1 MQQHPSRLFTRTM
14 EDRKLWDFP
23 PDILGLAN
31 YVQVSNTY
39 TLSPAFGKDPDG
51 NNKLQRPTWVFLRVK
66 TTYLFS
72 HLVGLIQPSLNLLN
86 VSLKEK
92 EMPYLDT
99 KTRFAFVGTTNDWCP
114 AALLEVLKKALEKH
128 ISSMKKDGLLRGEY
142 SNQDLP
148 PFLIR
153 RTKVRLPK
161 LDGVSKQDAEFIN
174 YFERLR
180 NCNVIE
186 VADADWPWMK
196 RLMEDFTQA
205 GKLKRSVSRQAS
217 ILELT
222 HGVQTGFANTKF
234 LKGLRMQMSYNHY
247 YRTSDFT
254 GVLSL
259 DYPIRVEVDAGHKT
273 PFKNSHLCRELMSL
287 RLPPAPDGT
296 KGNNF
301 IDGIH

>member
-1 MQQHPSRLFTRTM
+1 
-14 EDRKLWDFP
+14 
-23 PDILGLAN
+23 
-31 YVQVSNTY
+31 
-39 TLSPAFGKDPDG
+39 
-51 NNKLQRPTWVFLRVK
+51 
-66 TTYLFS
+66 
-72 HLVGLIQPSLNLLN
+72 
-86 VSLKEK
+86 
-92 EMPYLDT
+92 
-99 KTRFAFVGTTNDWCP
+99 
-114 AALLEVLKKALEKH
+114 
-128 ISSMKKDGLLRGEY
+128 
-142 SNQDLP
+142 
-148 PFLIR
+148 
-153 RTKVRLPK
+153 

-174 YFERLR
+174 YFERFC

-186 VADADWPWMK
+186 VANADWPWMK

-234 LKGLRMQMSYNHY
+234 LKGLRMQMLYNHY

-259 DYPIRVEVDAGHKT
+259 DYPIRVEVDRGHKT
-273 PFKNSHLCRELMSL
+273 PFKNAHLRRELMCL
-287 RLPPAPDGT
+287 CLPPAPDGT